1 MPTALPRRH
10 FIQAAAVGAA
20 AAATMVRSAQAQS
33 ATAAGAAEP
42 LTVGVRAS
50 EASKPFAAPSVVRPL
65 RIADLND
72 LETEAQKVMDPG
84 AFAFISSGA
93 DSQWTLRENRA
104 AFGRVAIKP
113 QYLKGQAAPDL
124 RTTLLGQQ
132 LASPIITTPM
142 GAHGLVHQSAE
153 LGTARGTAEAGGL
166 MTVSTM
172 ANHTIEEIAAAST
185 GPKWFQLY
193 MPKSR
198 DEALALLRRA
208 EAAGYS
214 AIVFAIDA
222 FAPGSSD
229 STIRMGFSMP
239 SSLKLVNA
247 GQSGYKTSLGW
258 DDVKFIQQNTKL
270 PLVLKGVL
278 TPEMAQQGLANGV
291 SAIQVSNHGGRQL
304 DGVPAAFDALPAVV
318 DAVQGKVPVIMD
330 SGIRRGADVFKA
342 LAMGA
347 NAVAIGRPV
356 LYSLALGGWMGVKSA
371 YERLQA
377 ELSRDMM
384 IAGISTIKE
393 FSRGYVLPA
402 AGAVAAVAPAAAKR
416 K

>member
-1 MPTALPRRH
+1 MSSALERRQ
-10 FIQAAAVGAA
+10 FFKTAAASVVAASAAVSHAQNAPANAPLVVGLNPADA
-20 AAATMVRSAQAQS
+20 KRPPFQAQS
-33 ATAAGAAEP
+33 VE
-42 LTVGVRAS
+42 
-50 EASKPFAAPSVVRPL
+50 RPL

-72 LETEAQKVMDPG
+72 LEAEAQKVMDPG
-84 AFAFISSGA
+84 AFAFISSGS

-104 AFGRVAIKP
+104 SFGRVAIKP
-113 QYLKGQAAPDL
+113 QYLVGKPAPDL

-132 LASPIITTPM
+132 LSMPIITTPM
-142 GAHGLVHQSAE
+142 GAHGLAHQSAE
-153 LGTARGTAEAGGL
+153 LGTARGTAAAGSL

-229 STIRMGFSMP
+229 STIRMQFSMP

-278 TPEMAQQGLANGV
+278 TPEMAKLALEHGV

-318 DAVQGKVPVIMD
+318 DVVQGKVPVIMD
-330 SGIRRGADVFKA
+330 SGIRRGTDVFKA

-356 LYSLALGGWMGVKSA
+356 LYGLALGGGLGVKSV

-384 IAGISTIKE
+384 IAGIASIAE
-393 FSRGYVLPA
+393 FNRSFVVPVVRG
-402 AGAVAAVAPAAAKR
+402 
-416 K
+416 

>member
-1 MPTALPRRH
+1 MSSALERRQ
-10 FIQAAAVGAA
+10 FFKTAAAGVVAASAAVSHAQNAPANAPLVVGLNPADA
-20 AAATMVRSAQAQS
+20 KRPPFQAQS
-33 ATAAGAAEP
+33 VE
-42 LTVGVRAS
+42 
-50 EASKPFAAPSVVRPL
+50 RPL

-72 LETEAQKVMDPG
+72 LEAEAQKVMDPG
-84 AFAFISSGA
+84 AFAFISSGS

-104 AFGRVAIKP
+104 SFGRVAIKP
-113 QYLKGQAAPDL
+113 QYLVGKPAPDL

-132 LASPIITTPM
+132 LSMPIITTPM
-142 GAHGLVHQSAE
+142 GAHGLAHQSAE
-153 LGTARGTAEAGGL
+153 LGTARGTAAAGSL

-229 STIRMGFSMP
+229 STIRMQFSMP

-278 TPEMAQQGLANGV
+278 TPEMAKLALEHGV

-318 DAVQGKVPVIMD
+318 DVVQGKLPVIMD
-330 SGIRRGADVFKA
+330 SGIRRGTDVFKA

-356 LYSLALGGWMGVKSA
+356 LYGLALGGGLGVKSV

-384 IAGISTIKE
+384 IAGIASIKE
-393 FSRGYVLPA
+393 FSRDFVMPA
-402 AGAVAAVAPAAAKR
+402 AKA
-416 K
+416 

>member
-1 MPTALPRRH
+1 MSSALERRQ
-10 FIQAAAVGAA
+10 FFKTAAAGVVAASAAVSHAQNAPANAPLVVGLNPADA
-20 AAATMVRSAQAQS
+20 KRPPFQAQS
-33 ATAAGAAEP
+33 VE
-42 LTVGVRAS
+42 
-50 EASKPFAAPSVVRPL
+50 RPL

-72 LETEAQKVMDPG
+72 LEAEAQKVMDPG
-84 AFAFISSGA
+84 AFAFISSGS

-104 AFGRVAIKP
+104 SFGRVAIKP
-113 QYLKGQAAPDL
+113 QYLVGKPAPDL

-132 LASPIITTPM
+132 LSMPIITTPM
-142 GAHGLVHQSAE
+142 GAHGLAHQSAE
-153 LGTARGTAEAGGL
+153 LGTARGTAAAGSL

-229 STIRMGFSMP
+229 STIRMQFSMP

-258 DDVKFIQQNTKL
+258 DDVQFIQQNTKL

-278 TPEMAQQGLANGV
+278 TPEMAKLALEHGV

-318 DAVQGKVPVIMD
+318 DVVQGKLPVIMD
-330 SGIRRGADVFKA
+330 SGIRRGTDVFKA

-356 LYSLALGGWMGVKSA
+356 LYGLALGGGLGVKSV

-384 IAGISTIKE
+384 IAGIASIKE
-393 FSRGYVLPA
+393 FSRDFVMPA
-402 AGAVAAVAPAAAKR
+402 AKA
-416 K
+416 

>member
-1 MPTALPRRH
+1 MTSALERRQFMKTAAAGAVLATTGLGTTGLAH
-10 FIQAAAVGAA
+10 AQAAKEDAA
-20 AAATMVRSAQAQS
+20 APFTVGLNAQAEPVKPFQAQS
-33 ATAAGAAEP
+33 VE
-42 LTVGVRAS
+42 RA
-50 EASKPFAAPSVVRPL
+50 L

-72 LETEAQKVMDPG
+72 LEAEAQKVMDPG
-84 AFAFISSGA
+84 AFAFISSGS

-104 AFGRVAIKP
+104 AFGRVALKP
-113 QYLKGQAAPDL
+113 KYLVGKPAPDL

-132 LASPIITTPM
+132 LSMPIITTPM
-142 GAHGLVHQSAE
+142 GAHGLAHQSAE
-153 LGTARGTAEAGGL
+153 LGTARGTAEAGSL

-172 ANHTIEEIAAAST
+172 ANHTIEDIAAASK

-198 DEALALLRRA
+198 DEALGLLRRA
-208 EAAGYS
+208 EAAGYT

-229 STIRMGFSMP
+229 STIRMQFSMP
-239 SSLKLVNA
+239 PSLKLVNA

-278 TPEMAQQGLANGV
+278 TPEMAKQALAHGV

-304 DGVPAAFDALPAVV
+304 DGVAAAFDALPAVV
-318 DAVQGKVPVIMD
+318 DVVKGKVPVIMD
-330 SGIRRGADVFKA
+330 SGIRRGTDVFKA

-356 LYSLALGGWMGVKSA
+356 LYGLCLGGWMGVHSV
-371 YERLQA
+371 YERLGA
-377 ELSRDMM
+377 ELKRDMM
-384 IAGISTIKE
+384 IAGLASVSE
-393 FSRGYVLPA
+393 FNRSYVMPA
-402 AGAVAAVAPAAAKR
+402 ARG
-416 K
+416 

>member
-1 MPTALPRRH
+1 MSSALERRQ
-10 FIQAAAVGAA
+10 FFKTAAAGVVAASAAVSHAQNAPANAPLVVGLNPADA
-20 AAATMVRSAQAQS
+20 KRPPFQAQS
-33 ATAAGAAEP
+33 VE
-42 LTVGVRAS
+42 
-50 EASKPFAAPSVVRPL
+50 RPL

-72 LETEAQKVMDPG
+72 LEAEAQKVMDPG
-84 AFAFISSGA
+84 AFAFISSGS

-104 AFGRVAIKP
+104 SFGRVAIKP
-113 QYLKGQAAPDL
+113 QYLVGKPAPDL

-132 LASPIITTPM
+132 LSMPIITTPM
-142 GAHGLVHQSAE
+142 GAHGLAHQSAE
-153 LGTARGTAEAGGL
+153 LGTARGTAAAGSL

-229 STIRMGFSMP
+229 STIRMQFSMP

-278 TPEMAQQGLANGV
+278 TPEMAKLALEHGV

-318 DAVQGKVPVIMD
+318 DVVQGKVPVIMD
-330 SGIRRGADVFKA
+330 SGIRRGTDVFKA

-356 LYSLALGGWMGVKSA
+356 LYGLALGGGLGVKSV

-384 IAGISTIKE
+384 IAGIASIKE
-393 FSRGYVLPA
+393 FSRDFVMPA
-402 AGAVAAVAPAAAKR
+402 AKA
-416 K
+416 

>member
-1 MPTALPRRH
+1 M
-10 FIQAAAVGAA
+10 
-20 AAATMVRSAQAQS
+20 
-33 ATAAGAAEP
+33 
-42 LTVGVRAS
+42 
-50 EASKPFAAPSVVRPL
+50 
-65 RIADLND
+65 
-72 LETEAQKVMDPG
+72 
-84 AFAFISSGA
+84 
-93 DSQWTLRENRA
+93 
-104 AFGRVAIKP
+104 
-113 QYLKGQAAPDL
+113 
-124 RTTLLGQQ
+124 
-132 LASPIITTPM
+132 
-142 GAHGLVHQSAE
+142 
-153 LGTARGTAEAGGL
+153 
-166 MTVSTM
+166 
-172 ANHTIEEIAAAST
+172 IAAAST

-208 EAAGYS
+208 ETAGYT

-229 STIRMGFSMP
+229 ATIRMQFSMP

-278 TPEMAQQGLANGV
+278 TPEMAKLALEHGV

-318 DAVQGKVPVIMD
+318 DVVKGKVPVIMD
-330 SGIRRGADVFKA
+330 SGIRRGTDVFKA

-356 LYSLALGGWMGVKSA
+356 LYGLALGGSMGVQSV

-384 IAGISTIKE
+384 IAGIASIKE
-393 FSRGYVLPA
+393 FSRDFVMPA
-402 AGAVAAVAPAAAKR
+402 ARA
-416 K
+416 

>member
-1 MPTALPRRH
+1 MSSALERRQ
-10 FIQAAAVGAA
+10 FFKTAAAGVVAASAAVSHAQTAPANAPLVVGLNPADA
-20 AAATMVRSAQAQS
+20 KRPPFQAQS
-33 ATAAGAAEP
+33 IE
-42 LTVGVRAS
+42 RS
-50 EASKPFAAPSVVRPL
+50 L

-72 LETEAQKVMDPG
+72 LEAEAQRVMDPG
-84 AFAFISSGA
+84 AFAFISSGS

-104 AFGRVAIKP
+104 SFARVSIKP
-113 QYLKGQAAPDL
+113 QYLVGKPAPDL

-132 LASPIITTPM
+132 LSMPIITTPM
-142 GAHGLVHQSAE
+142 GAHGLAHQSAE
-153 LGTARGTAEAGGL
+153 LGTARGTAAAGSL

-198 DEALALLRRA
+198 DEALTLLRRA
-208 EAAGYS
+208 ETAGYT

-229 STIRMGFSMP
+229 ATIRMQFSMP

-278 TPEMAQQGLANGV
+278 TPEMAKLALEHGV

-304 DGVPAAFDALPAVV
+304 DGVSAAFDALPAVV
-318 DAVQGKVPVIMD
+318 DVVRGKVPVIMD
-330 SGIRRGADVFKA
+330 SGIRRGTDVFKA

-356 LYSLALGGWMGVKSA
+356 LYGLALGGGLGVKSV

-377 ELSRDMM
+377 ELTRDMM
-384 IAGISTIKE
+384 IAGIASIKE
-393 FSRGYVLPA
+393 FSRDFVMPA
-402 AGAVAAVAPAAAKR
+402 AKG
-416 K
+416 

>member
-1 MPTALPRRH
+1 MSSALERRQ
-10 FIQAAAVGAA
+10 FFKTAAAGVMAASAAVSHAQTAPANAPLVVGLNPADA
-20 AAATMVRSAQAQS
+20 KRPPFQAQS
-33 ATAAGAAEP
+33 VE
-42 LTVGVRAS
+42 
-50 EASKPFAAPSVVRPL
+50 RPL

-72 LETEAQKVMDPG
+72 LEAEAQRVMDPG
-84 AFAFISSGA
+84 AFAFISSGS

-104 AFGRVAIKP
+104 SFARVAIKP
-113 QYLKGQAAPDL
+113 QYLVGKPAPDL

-132 LASPIITTPM
+132 LSMPIITTPM
-142 GAHGLVHQSAE
+142 GAHGLAHQSAE
-153 LGTARGTAEAGGL
+153 LGTARGTAAAGSL

-229 STIRMGFSMP
+229 STIRMQFSMP

-278 TPEMAQQGLANGV
+278 TPEMAKLALEHGV

-318 DAVQGKVPVIMD
+318 DVVQGKLPVIMD
-330 SGIRRGADVFKA
+330 SGIRRGTDVFKA

-356 LYSLALGGWMGVKSA
+356 LYGLALGGGLGVKSV
-371 YERLQA
+371 YERLQV

-384 IAGISTIKE
+384 IAGIASIKE
-393 FSRGYVLPA
+393 FSRDFVMPA
-402 AGAVAAVAPAAAKR
+402 AKA
-416 K
+416 

>member
-1 MPTALPRRH
+1 MSATFERRQ
-10 FIQAAAVGAA
+10 FFKTAAAGVVAA
-20 AAATMVRSAQAQS
+20 SGTLAYAQ
-33 ATAAGAAEP
+33 TAAVAAPQEAP
-42 LTVGVRAS
+42 LTVGLNPADANRPPFQAQTSVRA
-50 EASKPFAAPSVVRPL
+50 L

-72 LETEAQKVMDPG
+72 LEAEAKKLMDPG
-84 AFAFISSGA
+84 AFAFISSGS
-93 DSQWTLRENRA
+93 DSQWTLHENRA
-104 AFGRVAIKP
+104 AFGRVALKP
-113 QYLKGQAAPDL
+113 QYLVGKPAPDL
-124 RTTLLGQQ
+124 RTSLLGHQ
-132 LASPIITTPM
+132 LSMPIITTPM
-142 GAHGLVHQSAE
+142 GAHGLAHQSAE
-153 LGTARGTAEAGGL
+153 LGTARGTAEAGTL

-172 ANHTIEEIAAAST
+172 ANHTIEDIAAASK

-208 EAAGYS
+208 ETAGYT

-229 STIRMGFSMP
+229 STIRMQFSMP
-239 SSLKLVNA
+239 ASLKLVNA

-278 TPEMAQQGLANGV
+278 TPEMAKLALQHGV
-291 SAIQVSNHGGRQL
+291 AAIQVSNHGGRQL

-318 DAVQGKVPVIMD
+318 DVVKGKVPVIMD
-330 SGIRRGADVFKA
+330 SGIRRGTDVFKA

-356 LYSLALGGWMGVKSA
+356 LYGLSLGGWMGVKSV
-371 YERLQA
+371 YDRLQA
-377 ELSRDMM
+377 ELTRDMM
-384 IAGISTIKE
+384 IAGIASINE
-393 FSRGYVLPA
+393 FSRDYVMPA
-402 AGAVAAVAPAAAKR
+402 ARG
-416 K
+416 

>member
-1 MPTALPRRH
+1 MSSFPERRQ
-10 FIQAAAVGAA
+10 FFKTAAAGVVA
-20 AAATMVRSAQAQS
+20 
-33 ATAAGAAEP
+33 ATAAVSHARGAVQSQSSAQP
-42 LTVGVRAS
+42 LTVGLKPKEAARA
-50 EASKPFAAPSVVRPL
+50 AFQAQSVVRPL

-72 LETEAQKVMDPG
+72 LEAEAQKVMDPG

-104 AFGRVAIKP
+104 AFGRVALKP
-113 QYLKGQAAPDL
+113 QYLVGKSAPDL
-124 RTTLLGQQ
+124 RITLLGQQ
-132 LASPIITTPM
+132 LSMPIITTPM
-142 GAHGLVHQSAE
+142 GAHGLAHQSAE
-153 LGTARGTAEAGGL
+153 LGTARGTAEAGSL
-166 MTVSTM
+166 LTVSTM
-172 ANHTIEEIAAAST
+172 ANHTIEEIAAAT
-185 GPKWFQLY
+185 KAPKWFQLY

-229 STIRMGFSMP
+229 ATIRMQFSMP
-239 SSLKLVNA
+239 QSLKLVNA
-247 GQSGYKTSLGW
+247 GQSGYKTSLAW
-258 DDVKFIQQNTKL
+258 DDVKFIQQSTKL

-278 TPEMAQQGLANGV
+278 TPEMAQMALEHGV

-304 DGVPAAFDALPAVV
+304 DGVPAAFDVLPGVV
-318 DAVQGKVPVIMD
+318 DVVKGKVPVIMD
-330 SGIRRGADVFKA
+330 SGIRRGSDVFKA

-356 LYSLALGGWMGVKSA
+356 LYGLSLGGWMGVKSV

-384 IAGISTIKE
+384 IAGIASISE
-393 FSRGYVLPA
+393 FSRDFVMPA
-402 AGAVAAVAPAAAKR
+402 AKG
-416 K
+416 